1 LLNEKKAAAR
11 KRENQ
16 QAGWGKEKSVQL
28 KKP

>member
-1 LLNEKKAAAR
+1 LLKEKKAAAR

-16 QAGWGKEKSVQL
+16 QDGLGKEKSAQL